1 MGAFE
6 RKSVDAN
13 KIGIKRIEADMRV
26 PMGAGEVKYLQ
37 PVAQNKTDG
46 LFYAYEAGDENK
58 GIIAGIYTGEDRTF
72 KAKEI
77 GAITTQAIV
86 AKESIHG
93 ITWTD
98 DHTAISALKL
108 AGIILTEEIKGTK
121 EA

>member
-13 KIGIKRIEADMRV
+13 KIAIKRIEADMRV
-26 PMGAGEVKYLQ
+26 PMGAGAVKYLQ
-37 PVAQNKTDG
+37 PVAQHKTDG
-46 LFYAYEAGDENK
+46 LFYAYVAGDTNK
-58 GIIAGIYTGEDRTF
+58 GVIAGLYTGDDRTF
-72 KAKEI
+72 SANEI

-86 AKESIHG
+86 AKESIQG
-93 ITWTD
+93 ITWTSD
-98 DHTAISALKL
+98 KTAISALKL

>member
-6 RKSVDAN
+6 RKSVAAN
-13 KIGIKRIEADMRV
+13 KIGIKRIQADMRV
-26 PMGAGEVKYLQ
+26 AFAAGEVKYLQ

-46 LFYAYEAGDENK
+46 LFCPYVKGDPNK
-58 GIIAGIYTGEDRTF
+58 GIIVGLYTGEDRTF
-72 KAKEI
+72 QAKEI
-77 GAITTQAIV
+77 GSITTQAIV

-93 ITWTD
+93 ITWAD

-108 AGIILTEEIKGTK
+108 AGIILTDEIKGTK